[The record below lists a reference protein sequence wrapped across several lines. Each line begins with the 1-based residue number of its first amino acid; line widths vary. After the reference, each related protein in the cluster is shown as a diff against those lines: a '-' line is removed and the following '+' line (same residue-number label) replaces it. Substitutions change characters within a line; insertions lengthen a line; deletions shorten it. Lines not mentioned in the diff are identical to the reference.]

1 MTNEDIQLW
10 RVKTVRGDVFTV
22 RTVLAI
28 SPRSRD
34 ESWGARAPGR
44 EETASGATP
53 RLAVLHLALGLG
65 WEVSEIAAPG
75 ERLASEGS
83 EAVGAVLKLSLAH
96 VAAAIRA
103 DNASHLAS
111 NLHYEV
117 KSTRASSEKMIAAI
131 DADRDAEQAYER
143 RDDAEVDLHAAIC
156 GEIGGEL
163 IDSAFGALVM
173 EIRSLLE
180 DEP

>member
-1 MTNEDIQLW
+1 MDQNNQAW
-10 RVKTVRGDVFTV
+10 RVKTVRGDTFTV

-28 SPRSRD
+28 KPTSCDGRWVAQVIVPEVTSYGASPR
-34 ESWGARAPGR
+34 ESVL
-44 EETASGATP
+44 
-53 RLAVLHLALGLG
+53 RLALRLG
-65 WEVSEIAAPG
+65 WDLVEIAAPG